1 LYVGLKDKC
10 QMLIKHLCGGSQTS
24 LLPRLSFVGSTG
36 PDRGLGMEPAVSVVV
51 PVYNEA
57 GIIRMNTEKLRGYL
71 GDRLADHEIIL
82 CENGSTD
89 GTAKMARDL
98 AEEFDDVE
106 YLELPD
112 RSLGEA
118 LKVGVEAARSEK
130 VVYFPID
137 LSVDLGFI
145 HESARLLDMF
155 DVVIG
160 SKRMG
165 AGLDNRPIVRR
176 VPSMA
181 FHGMVRSLFGV
192 EFTDSTCVKAY
203 KRDKIL
209 DLMDRVPPSSRVF
222 ETEVMVEAE
231 RAGLYI
237 AEVPVVVGESR
248 QSRELLGRK
257 IQRKLEDLLS
267 ARLDRISLMV
277 GVPFFAAG
285 LLGILLLT
293 YVKLSSTGFG
303 GFVNPYAFL
312 ISMLLVISGFQ
323 IITLGLLSR
332 LIMQIRRQIFGA
344 LNDRG

>member
-1 LYVGLKDKC
+1 
-10 QMLIKHLCGGSQTS
+10 M
-24 LLPRLSFVGSTG
+24 
-36 PDRGLGMEPAVSVVV
+36 GMEPAVSVVV

-57 GIIRMNTEKLRGYL
+57 GVIRMNTEKLRGYL
-71 GDRLADHEIIL
+71 GDRLAGHEIIL

-89 GTAKMARDL
+89 GTAEMARDL

-145 HESARLLDMF
+145 QESARLLDMF

-165 AGLDNRPIVRR
+165 AGLDSRPIVRR

-222 ETEVMVEAE
+222 ETELLVEAE
-231 RAGLYI
+231 KR
-237 AEVPVVVGESR
+237 
-248 QSRELLGRK
+248 
-257 IQRKLEDLLS
+257 D
-267 ARLDRISLMV
+267 
-277 GVPFFAAG
+277 
-285 LLGILLLT
+285 
-293 YVKLSSTGFG
+293 ST
-303 GFVNPYAFL
+303 
-312 ISMLLVISGFQ
+312 
-323 IITLGLLSR
+323 
-332 LIMQIRRQIFGA
+332 
-344 LNDRG
+344 